1 MGRFL
6 AYPLLTIKRIAMLA
20 LLRNQKV
27 RGFLFQLLTVIGLVA
42 FLWYIG
48 HNTLANIEQRG
59 IQTGFGFLNGTAGFG
74 IDQSPIS
81 YTEEDTHGRVFIVGL
96 LNTIIIAFAGIVLA
110 TLLGLLIGILR
121 LSKNWLIAK
130 LAKAYIDFF
139 RNIPLLLQILF
150 WYNVVLRA
158 MPSPKQSF
166 NFFDAIFINNRGL
179 YFPLPDYNTTFFIMV
194 ASLVLA
200 LIGSIVLNIWANKR
214 KEEKGED
221 FAVIPWALGMFV
233 LFPVLA
239 YFIGGANL
247 NFSFPELRGFNFKG
261 GKTLSP
267 EFLALTFA
275 LTIYTATFI
284 AEAVRS
290 GIEAV
295 SHGQKEA
302 AVSMGLSHYQSLKFV
317 IMPQAI
323 RIAIPPII
331 NQYLNLIKN
340 SSLATAVGYPEIVTV
355 FAGTSLN
362 QVGQAVEIIS
372 MTMLVYLTISLLV
385 SAFLNWFNHKM
396 KIKER

>member
-1 MGRFL
+1 M
-6 AYPLLTIKRIAMLA
+6 TA
-20 LLRNQKV
+20 LLRNQKI
-27 RGFLFQLLTVIGLVA
+27 RGIVFQLLTVIGLVA

-48 HNTLANIEQRG
+48 VNTVANIEQRG
-59 IQTGFGFLNGTAGFG
+59 IQTGFDFLHGTAGFG

-96 LNTIIIAFAGIVLA
+96 LNTLIIAAAGIVLS

-130 LAKAYIDFF
+130 IARGYIDFF

-150 WYNVVLRA
+150 WYNVVISA
-158 MPSPKQSF
+158 MPSPKQSYA
-166 NFFDAIFINNRGL
+166 FFDMIFINNRGL
-179 YFPLPDYNTTFFIMV
+179 YFPKPDYNTTFFTIWGAIGV
-194 ASLVLA
+194 SIIASIA
-200 LIGSIVLNIWANKR
+200 LNMWANRR
-214 KEEKGED
+214 KENSGKD
-221 FAVIPWALGMFV
+221 FYVLPWAAGMFI
-233 LFPVLA
+233 LFPIVG
-239 YFIGGANL
+239 YFAGGAHL
-247 NFSFPELRGFNFKG
+247 DFSYPVLGGFNFRG

-302 AVSMGLSHYQSLKFV
+302 ATSLGLSEYLSLKLV
-317 IMPQAI
+317 VLPQAI
-323 RIAIPPII
+323 RISIPPII
-331 NQYLNLIKN
+331 NQYLNLVKN

-362 QVGQAVEIIS
+362 QVGQAIEIIV
-372 MTMLVYLTISLLV
+372 MTMLVYLTISLGV
-385 SAFLNWFNHKM
+385 SALLNWFNHKM

>member
-1 MGRFL
+1 
-6 AYPLLTIKRIAMLA
+6 MLA

-27 RGFLFQLLTVIGLVA
+27 RGILFQFLTVVGLVA

-48 HNTLANIEQRG
+48 VNTVANIEQRG
-59 IQTGFGFLNGTAGFG
+59 IQTGFDFLNGTAGFG
-74 IDQSPIS
+74 IDQSPIA
-81 YTEEDTHGRVFIVGL
+81 YTEENTHGRVFVVGL
-96 LNTIIIAFAGIVLA
+96 LNTLIIASAGIVFA
-110 TLLGLLIGILR
+110 TILGLIIGILR
-121 LSKNWLIAK
+121 LSRNWLIAK
-130 LAKAYIDFF
+130 LARAYIDFF

-150 WYNVVLRA
+150 WYNVVLRS
-158 MPSPKQSF
+158 MPSPKQSYA
-166 NFFDAIFINNRGL
+166 FFDMFYINNRGL
-179 YFPLPDYNTTFFIMV
+179 YFPLPDYNITFFMIFGGFFV
-194 ASLVLA
+194 AMIA
-200 LIGSIVLNIWANKR
+200 TIVLNSWANKR
-214 KEEKGED
+214 KEQTGQD
-221 FAVIPWALGMFV
+221 FVVVPWGLAMFV
-233 LFPVLA
+233 LFPIIG
-239 YFIGGANL
+239 YFVGGANL
-247 NFSFPELRGFNFKG
+247 NFSFPELMGFNFKG

-302 AVSMGLSHYQSLKFV
+302 ATSLGLSNYQSLKLV
-317 IMPQAI
+317 VLPQAI

-331 NQYLNLIKN
+331 NQYLNLTKN

-362 QVGQAVEIIS
+362 QVGQAIEIIS
-372 MTMLVYLTISLLV
+372 ITMLVYLCISLVV
-385 SAFLNWFNHKM
+385 SAVLNWFNHKM

>member
-1 MGRFL
+1 M
-6 AYPLLTIKRIAMLA
+6 LT
-20 LLRNQKV
+20 LLRNQKI
-27 RGFLFQLLTVIGLVA
+27 RGIIFQLLTVIGLVA

-48 HNTLANIEQRG
+48 TNTVANIEQRG

-74 IDQSPIS
+74 IDQSPIP
-81 YTEEDTHGRVFIVGL
+81 YTEENTHGRVFIVGL
-96 LNTIIIAFAGIVLA
+96 LNTIIIAFVGIICA
-110 TLLGLLIGILR
+110 TLVGLIIGILR
-121 LSKNWLIAK
+121 LSRNWLIAK
-130 LAKAYIDFF
+130 LAKAYVDFF

-158 MPSPKQSF
+158 MPNPKQSF
-166 NFFDAIFINNRGL
+166 NFFDMIFINNRGL
-179 YFPLPDYNTTFFIMV
+179 YFPLPEYNTTFFMMV
-194 ASLVLA
+194 GSLFCA
-200 LIGSIVLNIWANKR
+200 LFAAIALNAWANKR
-214 KEEKGED
+214 KEATGED
-221 FAVIPWALGMFV
+221 FIVFPFAIGIFI

-239 YFIGGANL
+239 YFIGGAHL

-284 AEAVRS
+284 AEALRS

-302 AVSMGLSHYQSLKFV
+302 AASMGFSPYQSLKLV
-317 IMPQAI
+317 ILPQAI

-362 QVGQAVEIIS
+362 QVGQAIEIIS
-372 MTMLVYLTISLLV
+372 MTMLVYLIISLIV
-385 SAFLNWFNHKM
+385 SALLNWFNHKM
-396 KIKER
+396 KIQER

>member
-1 MGRFL
+1 
-6 AYPLLTIKRIAMLA
+6 MLV
-20 LLRNQKV
+20 LLRNQKI
-27 RGFLFQLLTVIGLVA
+27 RGILFQLLTVIGLVA

-48 HNTLANIEQRG
+48 TNTVANIEQRG

-74 IDQSPIS
+74 IDQSPIP

-96 LNTIIIAFAGIVLA
+96 LNTIIIAFVGIICA
-110 TLLGLLIGILR
+110 TIVGLIIGILR
-121 LSKNWLIAK
+121 LSRNWLIAK
-130 LAKAYIDFF
+130 LAKAYVDFF

-158 MPSPKQSF
+158 MPNPKQSF
-166 NFFDAIFINNRGL
+166 NFFDMFFINNRGL
-179 YFPLPDYNTTFFIMV
+179 YFPLPEYNTTFFMIVGSFFV
-194 ASLVLA
+194 ALFAAIA
-200 LIGSIVLNIWANKR
+200 LNAWANKR
-214 KEEKGED
+214 KESTGQD
-221 FAVIPWALGMFV
+221 FIVFPFVLGMFV
-233 LFPVLA
+233 LFPILA
-239 YFIGGANL
+239 YFISGAHL

-302 AVSMGLSHYQSLKFV
+302 AASMGFSPYQSLKLV
-317 IMPQAI
+317 ILPQAI

-362 QVGQAVEIIS
+362 QVGQAIEIIS
-372 MTMLVYLTISLLV
+372 MTMLVYLIISLIV
-385 SAFLNWFNHKM
+385 SALLNWFNHKM
-396 KIKER
+396 KIQER

>member
-1 MGRFL
+1 M
-6 AYPLLTIKRIAMLA
+6 LT
-20 LLRNQKV
+20 LLRNQKI
-27 RGFLFQLLTVIGLVA
+27 RGIIFQLLTVIGLVA

-48 HNTLANIEQRG
+48 TNTLANIEQRG
-59 IQTGFGFLNGTAGFG
+59 IQTGFGFLQGTAGFG
-74 IDQSPIS
+74 IDQSPIP

-96 LNTIIIAFAGIVLA
+96 LNTIIIAFVGIVFS
-110 TLLGLLIGILR
+110 TIVGLIIGILR
-121 LSKNWLIAK
+121 LSNNWLIAK

-166 NFFDAIFINNRGL
+166 SFFDSIFINNRGF
-179 YFPLPDYNTTFFIMV
+179 YFPKPEYNMTFFAI
-194 ASLVLA
+194 
-200 LIGSIVLNIWANKR
+200 LIGFVVAIVGIFFLNGWANKR
-214 KEEKGED
+214 KESTGKD
-221 FAVIPWALGMFV
+221 FMMLPWSIAIIV
-233 LFPVLA
+233 LLPIFA
-239 YFIGGANL
+239 YFIGGAHL

-261 GKTLSP
+261 GKVLSP
-267 EFLALTFA
+267 EFLALSFA

-302 AVSMGLSHYQSLKFV
+302 AASMGFTPYQSLKLV
-317 IMPQAI
+317 VLPQAI

-331 NQYLNLIKN
+331 NQYLNLTKN

-362 QVGQAVEIIS
+362 QVGQAIEIIA
-372 MTMLVYLTISLLV
+372 MTMLVYLVISLGV
-385 SAFLNWFNHKM
+385 SALLNWFNHKM

>member
-1 MGRFL
+1 
-6 AYPLLTIKRIAMLA
+6 MLA
-20 LLRNQKV
+20 LLRNQKI
-27 RGFLFQLLTVIGLVA
+27 RGILFQLLTVIGLVA

-48 HNTLANIEQRG
+48 TNTVANIEQRG

-74 IDQSPIS
+74 IDQSPIAYS
-81 YTEEDTHGRVFIVGL
+81 EESTHGRVFIVGL
-96 LNTIIIAFAGIVLA
+96 LNTLIIAFVGILCA
-110 TLLGLLIGILR
+110 TIVGLIIGILR
-121 LSKNWLIAK
+121 LSRNWLIAK
-130 LAKAYIDFF
+130 LAKSYVDFF

-158 MPSPKQSF
+158 MPNPKQSY
-166 NFFDAIFINNRGL
+166 NFFDTIFINNRGL
-179 YFPLPDYNTTFFIMV
+179 YFPQPEYNTTFFVMLTSLFFALC
-194 ASLVLA
+194 ASIA
-200 LIGSIVLNIWANKR
+200 LNIWANKR
-214 KEEKGED
+214 KVITGQD
-221 FAVIPWALGMFV
+221 FLVYPFAIGMFII
-233 LFPVLA
+233 FPILA
-239 YFIGGANL
+239 YFMGGAHL
-247 NFSFPELRGFNFKG
+247 NFSFPELMGFNFKG

-302 AVSMGLSHYQSLKFV
+302 AASMGFSPYQSLKLV
-317 IMPQAI
+317 ILPQAI

-362 QVGQAVEIIS
+362 QVGQAIEIIS
-372 MTMLVYLTISLLV
+372 MTMLVYLVISLIV
-385 SAFLNWFNHKM
+385 SALLNWFNHKM
-396 KIKER
+396 KIQER